1 MIEEEEVKTI
11 TLPYNFI
18 PRDYQLPLFEA
29 MDRGIKRA
37 VLSYHRRGGK
47 DLACWNLML
56 KKAMER
62 VGNYFYIFPEYSQA
76 RKSFWDNIT
85 EDGVRFLDYCP
96 KEITKK
102 MLNHE
107 MKIFLVNGS
116 IIQVVGSDKPDSL
129 RGSNPVGVVLSEFA
143 WQNPSIWL
151 AILDS
156 ILEKNGGWAIFNST
170 PQGKNYFYTLLKHA
184 ESNPEEWYSTV
195 VTIEDSKL
203 IDPESLKI
211 KLSQGISQ
219 EMLDQEYYCSFDV
232 GKLGAYFAKQL
243 KEAAKEK
250 RIGKVI
256 YDKNFLVY
264 TAWDIGI
271 SDAMAIVF
279 FQKIGNEIFVIDHYE
294 NSGFPLQHYIDV
306 LREKSYNY
314 ATHYLPHD
322 GKKRDAASGSTFVQV
337 ARESGYQF
345 SIIENKLTL
354 LEGIEKIRGIFSRIY
369 IDEDKCDYLIKC
381 LGEYH
386 SEWDDNAKIFRN
398 RPLHN
403 WASHSTD
410 AFRYMCLALDNLRS
424 PSNSMSKEKL
434 RDMKRKF
441 FAGEM

>member
-1 MIEEEEVKTI
+1 
-11 TLPYNFI
+11 
-18 PRDYQLPLFEA
+18 
-29 MDRGIKRA
+29 
-37 VLSYHRRGGK
+37 
-47 DLACWNLML
+47 
-56 KKAMER
+56 
-62 VGNYFYIFPEYSQA
+62 
-76 RKSFWDNIT
+76 
-85 EDGVRFLDYCP
+85 
-96 KEITKK
+96 

-232 GKLGAYFAKQL
+232 GKLGAYIAKQL